1 MKRITAVFFCFLS
14 FLLLPSTVLPESM
27 TLPRNGNISSAVGV
41 TRSPNY
47 PPDYPL
53 GYLPDYDA
61 KIETKYDGFNN
72 ETVVTLKKMNITCR
86 GAKGMESTLKDTCV
100 SFVASLHCP
109 GVQIDHVRYAKLQLI
124 FETKHWDQR
133 HTLNERELV
142 VVADGET
149 LKLGTMSLAKHAVET
164 SQLIDVMREVLEVSL
179 PYQTFKK
186 IAQSQTVEMK
196 VGKTMFE
203 LQEKNVIALRD
214 LNNRVKL

>member
-1 MKRITAVFFCFLS
+1 MKRITTIFVCFLS
-14 FLLLPSTVLPESM
+14 LVLLPSSVLPEGM
-27 TLPRNGNISSAVGV
+27 NLPRNESISSAASI
-41 TRSPNY
+41 TRLSNY
-47 PPDYPL
+47 PP
-53 GYLPDYDA
+53 GDA
-61 KIETKYDGFNN
+61 KIETKFDGFNN

-86 GAKGMESTLKDTCV
+86 GAKGMESTLKDICV

-109 GVQIDHVRYAKLQLI
+109 GAQLDYVSYVKLQLV
-124 FETKHWDQR
+124 FETKNWDRR
-133 HTLNERELV
+133 HTPDERELV

-149 LKLGTMSLAKHAVET
+149 LKLGKMSLAKHAVET
-164 SQLIDVMREVLEVSL
+164 SQFIDVMREVLEVSV

-203 LQEKNVIALRD
+203 LQEKNVLALRD

>member
-1 MKRITAVFFCFLS
+1 MKRITAVFFCFFS
-14 FLLLPSTVLPESM
+14 FLLLPATVLPEGI
-27 TLPRNGNISSAVGV
+27 TLPRNGITRSAAGV
-41 TRSPNY
+41 TRPPNF
-47 PPDYPL
+47 PAV
-53 GYLPDYDA
+53 YDA

-72 ETVVTLKKMNITCR
+72 ETVVTLKKMSVTCG
-86 GAKGMESTLKDTCV
+86 GAKGMQSTLKETCV
-100 SFVASLHCP
+100 SFVTSLHCP
-109 GVQIDHVRYAKLQLI
+109 GVQLDYVRYAKLQLI
-124 FETKHWDQR
+124 FETKNWDQR
-133 HTLNERELV
+133 HTLDERELV

-164 SQLIDVMREVLEVSL
+164 SQLVDVMREVLEVSL

-203 LQEKNVIALRD
+203 LQEKNVIALHD